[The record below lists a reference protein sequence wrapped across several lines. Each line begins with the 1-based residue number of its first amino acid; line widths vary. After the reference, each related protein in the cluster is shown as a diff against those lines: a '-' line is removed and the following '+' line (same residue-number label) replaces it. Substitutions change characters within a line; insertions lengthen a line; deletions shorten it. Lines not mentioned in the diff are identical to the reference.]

1 MVLGHI
7 VSKNQFRRKITF
19 EGAIDSG
26 DFVTAIGTF
35 LYYDENDNTL
45 NGGMYSSNSEDSIMP
60 ASTQYLVR
68 TELND
73 SEPKVSTPNPSISS
87 SINLENRSLS
97 SKSDLNE
104 AKNFDSSKKAKK
116 KSWYNAFYPN
126 YKSVSEDFKKIFPS
140 IPSDERLIAGYSCA
154 IQKDILVHGR
164 LYFTKKYLCFYAKIL
179 NWETQLELAWKDVVS
194 ISREKTA
201 YVIPNAI
208 SIYTDNEKH
217 FFASFASRERTFFIL
232 EKIWESAKAD
242 QEISNSE
249 IWQLVHSEYGEELGL
264 TSEDEMDYVCPWNI
278 ETQSVYSSSKDNDES
293 SSYKKSSSCNKIMNE
308 ESLSENVRQC
318 ESNPTLHCSKTID
331 TNEKSTLHNNGS
343 GEEPSNETSDSS
355 EDFSPALSSISKEHT
370 ENRRK
375 KKRSLPPPPVISIED
390 NLEEWSSKHVGKDMV
405 DETLQMS
412 VDSLFTHYFTNS
424 KFFLAFHS
432 SRKTSDIVLSP
443 WSQKEDSEDKVRV
456 TNFTISVTHPMG
468 PKSSQVTETQVM
480 KSESRPGYYYM
491 IDVDTVN
498 RGIPYADSFYVT
510 SFFCLSRIS
519 DNESRVTIKSTI
531 NFKKTVWGILKSF
544 IEKNA
549 LTGLEE
555 FYGSLIRTLHAESEV
570 RRSLS
575 SADHN
580 RKSSTQTGKSS
591 HNSTDVSRTRHSGEP
606 SSEML
611 YEGRDGKKSRSG
623 RSSHFDIKATA
634 SNNEKSF
641 SLLGSFPLKL
651 IITLLIGL
659 FLTNLLLFFK
669 VWTLESKLSSASR
682 GGSGEGSSA
691 SYSLNGYSSYY
702 LFQEDLLKLSSL
714 PSPQTKEEWIQL
726 LQKQELIHQIEL
738 GKWIEMLEHAMS
750 ILRNTEN
757 SLSDL
762 EKNLHPWTLNKF
774 RPSLFDKK
782 LKEHS
787 FNRESHPEESEEGTF
802 SSPPSLASSSSA
814 PLKEDL

>member
-1 MVLGHI
+1 MLFQYI
-7 VSKNQFRRKITF
+7 PTMKNT
-19 EGAIDSG
+19 
-26 DFVTAIGTF
+26 
-35 LYYDENDNTL
+35 
-45 NGGMYSSNSEDSIMP
+45 
-60 ASTQYLVR
+60 
-68 TELND
+68 
-73 SEPKVSTPNPSISS
+73 
-87 SINLENRSLS
+87 SL
-97 SKSDLNE
+97 LH
-104 AKNFDSSKKAKK
+104 
-116 KSWYNAFYPN
+116 
-126 YKSVSEDFKKIFPS
+126 
-140 IPSDERLIAGYSCA
+140 L
-154 IQKDILVHGR
+154 H
-164 LYFTKKYLCFYAKIL
+164 
-179 NWETQLELAWKDVVS
+179 
-194 ISREKTA
+194 REK
-201 YVIPNAI
+201 
-208 SIYTDNEKH
+208 EH
-217 FFASFASRERTFFIL
+217 FFIW

-405 DETLQMS
+405 DETLQI
-412 VDSLFTHYFTNS
+412 
-424 KFFLAFHS
+424 
-432 SRKTSDIVLSP
+432 KTSDIVLSP

-498 RGIPYADSFYVT
+498 RGIPYADSFFT
-510 SFFCLSRIS
+510 
-519 DNESRVTIKSTI
+519 VTIKSTI

-575 SADHN
+575 SSDHN

-641 SLLGSFPLKL
+641 SLLGSFPL
-651 IITLLIGL
+651 
-659 FLTNLLLFFK
+659 NLDI
-669 VWTLESKLSSASR
+669 R
-682 GGSGEGSSA
+682 
-691 SYSLNGYSSYY
+691 
-702 LFQEDLLKLSSL
+702 DLLKLSSL